1 MPFKHQYDGQAD
13 VQIPE
18 LFCFNASLVMSSLL
32 SQRVDFYGCIPNHCF
47 KEREAIPDII
57 EAQELR
63 KIFGNVNAVDGISFS
78 VKKGEVFGFLG
89 PNGAGKTST
98 MKIIACVS
106 PRTSG
111 AIRVFS
117 MDPDL
122 YPAEIKQRIGVV
134 PQETN
139 LDPDFTCYGNLFT
152 YSRYFDIPPDIAHKK
167 AEDLLEFVQLQEK
180 RDVTVEKLSGG
191 MKRRLILARA
201 LVNNPDLLILDEP
214 TIGLDPQ
221 ARHLIWER
229 LKKLQSQGNTIVLTT
244 HYLDEAAR
252 LCDRL
257 VIMDNGKILVE
268 GSPADLVKQYVGNE
282 IVEVERTEEVVSC
295 LLGKNI
301 PFEVIGDTV
310 QIAADSSREVARVLF
325 DHCSPHKVLTRSATL
340 EDVFLKLTGRKLKE

>member
-1 MPFKHQYDGQAD
+1 
-13 VQIPE
+13 V
-18 LFCFNASLVMSSLL
+18 SL
-32 SQRVDFYGCIPNHCF
+32 
-47 KEREAIPDII
+47 IPDII
-57 EAQELR
+57 EAQELK
-63 KIFGNVNAVDGISFS
+63 KIFGNVIAVDSISFA

-111 AIRVFS
+111 VVKVFG
-117 MDPDL
+117 MDPEL
-122 YPAEIKQRIGVV
+122 FPAEIKQRLGVV

-152 YSRYFDIPPDIAHKK
+152 YSRYFDISPDAAHKK
-167 AEDLLEFVQLQEK
+167 AEELLEFVQLQEK

-229 LKKLQSQGNTIVLTT
+229 LKTLQSQGNTIVLTT

-268 GSPADLVKQYVGNE
+268 GSPADLVKKYVGSE
-282 IVEVERTEEVVSC
+282 IVEVERTPEIESC
-295 LLGKNI
+295 LGGKGI
-301 PFEVIGDTV
+301 PFEAIGDTL
-310 QIAADSSREVARVLF
+310 QIASDSARTVVRILL
-325 DHCSPHKVLTRSATL
+325 DTCSPQKVLTRPATL

>member
-1 MPFKHQYDGQAD
+1 MPG
-13 VQIPE
+13 
-18 LFCFNASLVMSSLL
+18 
-32 SQRVDFYGCIPNHCF
+32 
-47 KEREAIPDII
+47 II
-57 EAQELR
+57 EAQDLR
-63 KIFGNVNAVDGISFS
+63 KKFGDINAVDGITFA
-78 VKKGEVFGFLG
+78 VNKGEVFGFLG

-111 AIRVFS
+111 TITVFGI
-117 MDPDL
+117 DPDTS
-122 YPAEIKQRIGVV
+122 PAEIKQRLGVV

-152 YSRYFDIPPDIAHKK
+152 YARYFDIPPDLARKK
-167 AEDLLEFVQLQEK
+167 ADELLEFVQLQEK

-229 LKKLQSQGNTIVLTT
+229 LKLLQAQGNTIILTT

-268 GSPADLVKQYVGNE
+268 GTPKDLVRQYVGNE
-282 IVEVERTEEVVSC
+282 VVEVEKTDEVLSC
-295 LLGKNI
+295 LSKNSI
-301 PFEVIGDTV
+301 PFEAIGDSV
-310 QIAADSSREVARVLF
+310 QVATDSSREIAKILF
-325 DHCSPHKVLTRSATL
+325 DQCSPHNVMTRPATL

>member
-1 MPFKHQYDGQAD
+1 L
-13 VQIPE
+13 E
-18 LFCFNASLVMSSLL
+18 
-32 SQRVDFYGCIPNHCF
+32 
-47 KEREAIPDII
+47 II
-57 EAQELR
+57 EAEDL
-63 KIFGNVNAVDGISFS
+63 KKKFGDTIAVDTISFT

-111 AIRVFS
+111 NVRVFG
-117 MDPDL
+117 MDPETH
-122 YPAEIKQRIGVV
+122 PAEIKNQLGVV

-152 YSRYFDIPPDIAHKK
+152 YARYFDIPPDLARKK
-167 AEDLLEFVQLQEK
+167 ADELLDFVQLQEK

-229 LKKLQSQGNTIVLTT
+229 LKLLQAQGNTIILTT

-268 GSPADLVKQYVGNE
+268 GTPEDLVKQYVGNE
-282 IVEVERTEEVVSC
+282 VVEIEKTDEVLSC
-295 LLGKNI
+295 LSKNHI
-301 PFEVIGDTV
+301 PFEAIGDSV
-310 QIAADSSREVARVLF
+310 QVATDSSREIAKILF
-325 DHCSPHKVLTRSATL
+325 DQCSPHKVMTRPATL

>member
-1 MPFKHQYDGQAD
+1 MPG
-13 VQIPE
+13 
-18 LFCFNASLVMSSLL
+18 
-32 SQRVDFYGCIPNHCF
+32 
-47 KEREAIPDII
+47 II
-57 EAQELR
+57 EAQDLR
-63 KIFGNVNAVDGISFS
+63 KKFGDINAVDGITFA
-78 VKKGEVFGFLG
+78 VTKGEVFGFLG

-111 AIRVFS
+111 AITVFGL
-117 MDPDL
+117 DPDTS
-122 YPAEIKQRIGVV
+122 PAEIKQRLGVV

-139 LDPDFTCYGNLFT
+139 LDPDFSCYGNLFT
-152 YSRYFDIPPDIAHKK
+152 YARYFDIPSDVARKK
-167 AEDLLEFVQLQEK
+167 AEELLEFVQLQEK

-229 LKKLQSQGNTIVLTT
+229 LKLLQAQGNTIILTT

-268 GSPADLVKQYVGNE
+268 GTPVDLVKEYVGNE
-282 IVEVERTEEVVSC
+282 IVEIEKTDEVLSC
-295 LLGKNI
+295 LSRNNI
-301 PFEVIGDTV
+301 PFEAIGDSV
-310 QIAADSSREVARVLF
+310 QVATDSSREIAKILF
-325 DHCSPHKVLTRSATL
+325 DQCSPHKVLTRPATL

>member
-1 MPFKHQYDGQAD
+1 MSKHWLTGGARIQA
-13 VQIPE
+13 
-18 LFCFNASLVMSSLL
+18 
-32 SQRVDFYGCIPNHCF
+32 
-47 KEREAIPDII
+47 II
-57 EAQELR
+57 EAQDL
-63 KIFGNVNAVDGISFS
+63 KKTFGEIRAVDGISFA

-111 AIRVFS
+111 KIQVLG
-117 MDPDL
+117 MDPDCS
-122 YPAEIKQRIGVV
+122 PAEIKMRIGVV

-152 YSRYFDIPPDIAHKK
+152 YSRYFDIPPDAAQQK
-167 AEDLLEFVQLQEK
+167 ANELLEFVQLQEK
-180 RDVTVEKLSGG
+180 KDVTVEKLSGG

-201 LVNNPDLLILDEP
+201 LINNPDLLILDEP

-221 ARHLIWER
+221 ARILIWER
-229 LKKLQSQGNTIVLTT
+229 LKLLQAKGNTIVLTT

-257 VIMDNGKILVE
+257 VIMDNGKILVT

-282 IVEVERTEEVVSC
+282 IVEVEKTDEVISC
-295 LLGKNI
+295 LVANNI
-301 PFEVIGDTV
+301 PYEIIGDSV
-310 QIAADSSREVARVLF
+310 QIATESSREVIRILF
-325 DHCSPHKVLTRSATL
+325 DHCSPHKVLTRPATL
-340 EDVFLKLTGRKLKE
+340 EDVFLKLTGRKLRE

>member
-1 MPFKHQYDGQAD
+1 MGSDP
-13 VQIPE
+13 IP
-18 LFCFNASLVMSSLL
+18 V
-32 SQRVDFYGCIPNHCF
+32 
-47 KEREAIPDII
+47 II
-57 EAQELR
+57 EATNLV
-63 KIFGNVNAVDGISFS
+63 KTFGEITAVDSITFS

-111 AIRVFS
+111 TLRVLG
-117 MDPDL
+117 MDPDNS
-122 YPAEIKQRIGVV
+122 PAEIKQRLGVV
-134 PQETN
+134 PQQRN

-152 YSRYFDIPPDIAHKK
+152 YSRYFEIPPDIAHRK
-167 AEDLLEFVQLQEK
+167 AEDLLEFVQVGQK
-180 RDVTVEKLSGG
+180 RDVTIEKLSGG
-191 MKRRLILARA
+191 MRRRLILARA

-229 LKKLQSQGNTIVLTT
+229 LKLLQAQGNTIVLTT
-244 HYLDEAAR
+244 HYLDEAER

-282 IVEVERTEEVVSC
+282 IVEAEKTEDVLSC
-295 LLGKNI
+295 LEENHI
-301 PFEVIGDTV
+301 PFEIIGDTV
-310 QIAADSSREVARVLF
+310 QIATESSREVARILL
-325 DHCSPHKVLTRSATL
+325 DNCSPHKVLTRPATL
-340 EDVFLKLTGRKLKE
+340 EDVFLKLTGRKLRE